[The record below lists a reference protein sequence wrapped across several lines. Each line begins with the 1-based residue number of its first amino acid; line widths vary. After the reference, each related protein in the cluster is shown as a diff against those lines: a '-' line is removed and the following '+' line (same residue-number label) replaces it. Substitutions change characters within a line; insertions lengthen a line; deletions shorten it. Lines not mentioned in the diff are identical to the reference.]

1 MAVSKPKTF
10 FSGAGLVW
18 RRQRVLWW
26 IFIVNLILAAFST
39 RGIAGRSAATL
50 DHSLASLR
58 LVNQFDLSAFLG
70 LFFQPEAPFDGAASA
85 VTATS
90 VLFLLFMLFITGGIL
105 TCYRDDQKLSA
116 APFFEACGRHFW
128 RFFRLMIYFL
138 IILIPIGILI
148 GISAKVFN
156 RIDDRSISP
165 FPAVRFI
172 EAAAII
178 ILFLMMSLR
187 LWFDMAQV
195 IAVAEDERRMH
206 RALRSAAG
214 LLWHK
219 FGSLFWLYLRI
230 SVVGWI
236 LFAAG
241 LHIWMFHLRPEGIH
255 KALFLSQL
263 IILFW
268 LGTRLWQRASE
279 MQWYQRHQSAL
290 VASAPSFLPAPAAS
304 PNAAPVTPSTT

>member
-1 MAVSKPKTF
+1 MAIAKPKTF
-10 FSGAGLVW
+10 LTGAGLVW

-39 RGIAGRSAATL
+39 RGIADRSAATL
-50 DHSLASLR
+50 DHSLASLH

-70 LFFQPEAPFDGAASA
+70 LFFQPEAPFKGAVST
-85 VTATS
+85 VTASS
-90 VLFLLFMLFITGGIL
+90 VLFLLFMLFITGGVL
-105 TCYRDDQKLSA
+105 ACYRDDQKYSS

-128 RFFRLMIYFL
+128 RFVRLMIYFL
-138 IILIPIGILI
+138 IVLIPMGVLV
-148 GISAKVFN
+148 GISAKVFD
-156 RIDDRSISP
+156 RIDVRSISP

-178 ILFLMMSLR
+178 ILLLMMSVR

-214 LLWHK
+214 LLARN

-236 LFAAG
+236 LFAIG

-255 KALFLSQL
+255 AAFSLSQVMIL
-263 IILFW
+263 IW
-268 LGTRLWQRASE
+268 VGTRLWQRASE
-279 MQWYQRHQSAL
+279 MQWYQRYQA
-290 VASAPSFLPAPAAS
+290 ASSPAPAYS
-304 PNAAPVTPSTT
+304 PVPAAAPPTTPFTPTTN

>member
-1 MAVSKPKTF
+1 MSIVSPKTF
-10 FSGAGLVW
+10 ISGAGLVW

-26 IFIVNLILAAFST
+26 IFIVNLILAALST
-39 RGIAGRSAATL
+39 RGIAERSAATL

-85 VTATS
+85 VSASS
-90 VLFLLFMLFITGGIL
+90 VLFLLFMLFITGGVL
-105 TCYRDDQKLSA
+105 TCYRDDQKPTS

-138 IILIPIGILI
+138 IVLIPVGILV
-148 GISAKVFN
+148 GISARVFD
-156 RIDDRSISP
+156 RINDRSISP

-172 EAAAII
+172 EAAAVI

-187 LWFDMAQV
+187 LWFDIAQV
-195 IAVAEDERRMH
+195 IAVAEDEHRIH
-206 RALRSAAG
+206 RALRSAAV
-214 LLWHK
+214 LVRRN

-241 LHIWMFHLRPEGIH
+241 LHIWMFRLRPEGIH
-255 KALFLSQL
+255 KALVLSQL
-263 IILFW
+263 MILFW

-279 MQWYQRHQSAL
+279 MHWYQKHQSAL
-290 VASAPSFLPAPAAS
+290 VASAPSFSPAPAAA
-304 PNAAPVTPSTT
+304 PPAAPFTPTTN